1 LIIYSECVPLDSIC
15 TLDVIL
21 VKKQRRIEFNSGM
34 VGKKVE
40 GARQTAAGFPPV
52 LPRGVMWGR

>member
-1 LIIYSECVPLDSIC
+1 MGGASPPHRLLMPGIGG
-15 TLDVIL
+15 
-21 VKKQRRIEFNSGM
+21 GM

-40 GARQTAAGFPPV
+40 GARQTAAGLPPV

>member
-1 LIIYSECVPLDSIC
+1 
-15 TLDVIL
+15 VIL

-40 GARQTAAGFPPV
+40 GARQTAAGLPPV